1 MNRSKKIELVDKAV
15 SQLKA
20 YDDVYRKMHQLTG
33 FSMDSTF
40 SEAVNAM
47 YENVIELTSYCIDDV
62 GEFLHWYIY
71 ENRFGTQCL
80 KVQMCGEEYKVK
92 TISQLV
98 DIVEMYYDVIGG
110 EFE

>member
-20 YDDVYRKMHQLTG
+20 YGEVCRKMYQLTG
-33 FSMDSTF
+33 FSPDSAF
-40 SEAVNAM
+40 SEAVNAI

-71 ENRFGTQCL
+71 ENKFGKGGMMVT
-80 KVQMCGEEYKVK
+80 VCGKGYEVK
-92 TISQLV
+92 TIGQLV
-98 DIVEMYYDVIGG
+98 DIIEMYYDIIGG